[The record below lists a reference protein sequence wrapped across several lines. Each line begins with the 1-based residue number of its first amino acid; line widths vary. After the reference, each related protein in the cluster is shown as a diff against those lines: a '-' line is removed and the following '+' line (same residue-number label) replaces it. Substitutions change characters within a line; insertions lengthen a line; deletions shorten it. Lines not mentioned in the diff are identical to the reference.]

1 MELSESTLQV
11 LRNFSGINQNLLI
24 KSGSN
29 IKTISEARN
38 VVATAD
44 VTESFEKDFGIYDLN
59 EFIGVMG
66 LVDTPSL
73 KFEDDFV
80 IVSDSSGRSKVK
92 YFYAAEETLTTPT
105 KDVTMPEADV
115 KFVLDNDTLNK
126 LKKAAST
133 LGHSEVSIKAKD
145 GILSLSVVENQN
157 ATSNA
162 FSIDIDGEFKQD
174 AVFNFIISISNLKIL
189 PGDYEVEISS
199 KLITQFKNKEVP
211 LRYWIALEKT
221 STYGVWHVRKFNPTK
236 RSC

>member
-11 LRNFSGINQNLLI
+11 LRNFSGINQNILI
-24 KSGSN
+24 KTGSN

-92 YFYAAEETLTTPT
+92 YFYAAEETLTAPT

-115 KFVLDNDTLNK
+115 KFVLDNDTLNR

-145 GILSLSVVENQN
+145 GVLSLSVVENQN

-199 KLITQFKNKEVP
+199 KLITQFKNKELP
-211 LRYWIALEKT
+211 LKYWIALEKS
-221 STYGVWHVRKFNPTK
+221 STYGA
-236 RSC
+236 

>member
-1 MELSESTLQV
+1 MELSENTLNV
-11 LRNFSGINQNLLI
+11 LRNFSGINQNMLI
-24 KSGSN
+24 KSGTN

-44 VTESFEKDFGIYDLN
+44 VAEEFPKDFGIYDLN

-73 KFEDDFV
+73 KFDEDYV
-80 IVSDSSGRSKVK
+80 TVSDSSGRSKVK

-105 KDVTMPEADV
+105 KDVTMPDADV
-115 KFVLDNDTLNK
+115 KFTLDNSTLNK

-145 GILSLSVVENQN
+145 GVLSLSVVENQN

-199 KLITQFKNKEVP
+199 KLITQFKNKEIP
-211 LRYWIALEKT
+211 LKYWIALEKS
-221 STYGVWHVRKFNPTK
+221 STYGA
-236 RSC
+236 

>member
-1 MELSESTLQV
+1 MELSENTLNV
-11 LRNFSGINQNLLI
+11 LRNFSGINQNMLI
-24 KSGSN
+24 KSGTN

-44 VTESFEKDFGIYDLN
+44 VTEEFPKDFGIYDLN

-92 YFYAAEETLTTPT
+92 YFYAAEETLTAPT
-105 KDVTMPEADV
+105 KDVTMPDADV
-115 KFVLDNDTLNK
+115 KFTLDNSTLNK

-145 GILSLSVVENQN
+145 GVLSLSVVENQN

-199 KLITQFKNKEVP
+199 KLITQFKNKEIP
-211 LRYWIALEKT
+211 LKYWIALEKS
-221 STYGVWHVRKFNPTK
+221 STYGA
-236 RSC
+236 

>member
-1 MELSESTLQV
+1 MELSENTLQI

-73 KFEDDFV
+73 KFEDAFV
-80 IVSDSSGRSKVK
+80 TVSDSSGRSKVK
-92 YFYAAEETLTTPT
+92 YFYAAEETLTSPA
-105 KDVTMPEADV
+105 KDVNMPDGDV
-115 KFVLDNDTLNK
+115 KFTLDNDTLNK

-133 LGHSEVSIKAKD
+133 LGHNEVSIKANN
-145 GILSLSVVENQN
+145 GVLSLSIVENQN

-189 PGDYEVEISS
+189 PGDYDVEISS
-199 KLITQFKNKEVP
+199 KLITQFKHKEIP
-211 LRYWIALEKT
+211 LNYWIALEKT
-221 STYGVWHVRKFNPTK
+221 STYGAWHVR
-236 RSC
+236 